1 MGRVFV
7 THIATSSYRGWRGPV
22 GQTTFLVLNENMPD
36 GLIKIIFLVEA
47 ETAVRSGTKSTFGSV
62 APRWACGFL

>member
-1 MGRVFV
+1 M
-7 THIATSSYRGWRGPV
+7 